1 MRNFAARYFNEFVK
15 QIEQEIQQCKLEV
28 RKITVSG
35 ADFLDFE
42 ACWKCLAAAEA
53 GHTLNM
59 NSNQEDLSGRLFVFI
74 GFFK

>member
-1 MRNFAARYFNEFVK
+1 MDLPP
-15 QIEQEIQQCKLEV
+15 QIEQEIEPYALEV

-42 ACWKCLAAAEA
+42 ACWRSTEAAEA
-53 GHTLNM
+53 SHILHM
-59 NSNQEDLSGRLFVFI
+59 DSYQVDLLGKLLVFK

>member
-1 MRNFAARYFNEFVK
+1 MDLLP
-15 QIEQEIQQCKLEV
+15 QIEQEMQPCELEV
-28 RKITVSG
+28 RKLTVSG

>member
-1 MRNFAARYFNEFVK
+1 MRQDISMDLLP
-15 QIEQEIQQCKLEV
+15 QIEQEIQPYKLEV

-42 ACWKCLAAAEA
+42 PCWRCIAAAEA
-53 GHTLNM
+53 GHTLHID
-59 NSNQEDLSGRLFVFI
+59 SNQVDLLGRLLVFI

>member
-1 MRNFAARYFNEFVK
+1 MDIPP
-15 QIEQEIQQCKLEV
+15 QIEQEIQPYALEV

-42 ACWKCLAAAEA
+42 ACWRCLAAAGA
-53 GHTLNM
+53 GPTLHM
-59 NSNQEDLSGRLFVFI
+59 DSNQVDLSRKLLVFI